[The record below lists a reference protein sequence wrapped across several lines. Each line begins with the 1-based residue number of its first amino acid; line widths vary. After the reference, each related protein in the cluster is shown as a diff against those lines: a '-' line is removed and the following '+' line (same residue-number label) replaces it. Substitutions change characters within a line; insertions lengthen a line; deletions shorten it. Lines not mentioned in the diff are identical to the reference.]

1 MTILQSI
8 MKYGNMVITIN
19 ELLSGKSTLI
29 KGKQYLATKDYV
41 DPFIQDMSK
50 YTNDFRVKIKLPDQ
64 MTGDTTDTDITY
76 NRVLIEAVL
85 PSDHSVE
92 KHDEVIGL
100 LYGLDIRKPVY
111 KTYRGYLNQA
121 CTNLSVFDASWLNV
135 AELKPLEG
143 MKFDIKTMMELP
155 NNFEVSLKALKK
167 KTIDRTLM
175 PEYLGRCID
184 KSLRDTYFNGI
195 QSVKISPNVAIEAY
209 KSLLLDPN
217 SKYFIPETKDITT
230 FDVHEALT
238 QIVTDDEK
246 DILNRFEKTMLINKF
261 IS

>member
-1 MTILQSI
+1 
-8 MKYGNMVITIN
+8 MVITIN

-29 KGKQYLATKDYV
+29 KGKQYLSTKDYV

-64 MTGDTTDTDITY
+64 MTGDIKDTDITY

-85 PSDHSVE
+85 PSDHSIE
-92 KHDEVIGL
+92 SHDEVIGL
-100 LYGLDIRKPVY
+100 LYGLDIRKPIY

-121 CTNLSVFDASWLNV
+121 CTNLSVFDPTWLNV

-143 MKFDIKTMMELP
+143 IKFDTKAMLEAPNTFENDIK
-155 NNFEVSLKALKK
+155 KLKK
-167 KTIDRTLM
+167 DTIERDKMTDL
-175 PEYLGRCID
+175 LGKWVD
-184 KSLRDTYFNGI
+184 LSLRHNYDNGL
-195 QSVKISPNVAIEAY
+195 QNVKISPNVAIEAY
-209 KSLLLDPN
+209 KSVLLDSN
-217 SKYFIPETKDITT
+217 SQYFIPETKAITM
-230 FDVHEALT
+230 FNLHEALT
-238 QIVTDDEK
+238 QIVTDDDK

>member
-1 MTILQSI
+1 MEKNQISI
-8 MKYGNMVITIN
+8 A
-19 ELLSGKSTLI
+19 ELLTGKSTLI
-29 KGKQYLATKDYV
+29 KGKQYLSTKDYV
-41 DPFIQDMSK
+41 DPFIQEMSK

-64 MTGDTTDTDITY
+64 MTGNTEDTDITY

-85 PSDHSVE
+85 PSDHSIE

-100 LYGLDIRKPVY
+100 LYGLDIRKPIY

-121 CTNLSVFDASWLNV
+121 CTNLSVFDPTWLNV
-135 AELKPLEG
+135 SELKPLEG
-143 MKFDIKTMMELP
+143 MKFDVKSMLELP
-155 NNFEVSLKALKK
+155 NSFENSIKVLKK
-167 KTIDRTLM
+167 ATIERNVM

-209 KSLLLDPN
+209 KSLVLDVD
-217 SKYFIPETKDITT
+217 SKYYIPETQAITAFDI
-230 FDVHEALT
+230 HEAFT
-238 QIVTDDEK
+238 QIITDDDK